1 MRPLHVLGFGL
12 FLFILANAMPP
23 VFSELSKTLTVFLES
38 AQQAFLAAGVLAS
51 HAAALPI
58 R

>member
-1 MRPLHVLGFGL
+1 MLGFGL